1 MLKLI
6 VVSFSLVYFGS
17 QLGTSQETVEYGE
30 PTRFE
35 LSAEKTTY
43 WIAEPVNLS
52 LKLFNDQSKPIK
64 GYFNIGLVGRGKV
77 YYRKVGGEFTRYY
90 PHWLHIFVSG
100 YGIELPIVISGHGK
114 EEAAARLFYNSV
126 RKEFVL
132 AGPGEYEFKATFYFT
147 PRQGKEREYE
157 SNIVRVKVVEPPEE
171 ERAALAALSDPV
183 LASFVEGDLQLDV
196 VEDAEVEAGAEKA
209 ARFLEK
215 YSGSI
220 YAPLVEEQLREVLT
234 RGKATIPGRLT
245 PKLKAIKDSLP
256 DR

>member
-1 MLKLI
+1 MTKII
-6 VVSFSLVYFGS
+6 VVLLSLI
-17 QLGTSQETVEYGE
+17 LGGQQSLPQETVEYGE

-35 LSAEKTTY
+35 LSVERIIY
-43 WIAEPVNLS
+43 YVAEPVELTVT
-52 LKLFNDQSKPIK
+52 LYNDQDRPIK
-64 GYFNIGLVGRGKV
+64 GYFSVVVGKDLSV
-77 YYRKVGGEFTRYY
+77 YYRKVGEEFIRYF
-90 PHWLHIFVSG
+90 PSWLQ
-100 YGIELPIVISGHGK
+100 PILMVDAFSVPDVIPAHGK
-114 EEAAARLFYNSV
+114 DEGTSRLFYNSYYK
-126 RKEFVL
+126 RFVL
-132 AGPGEYEFKATFYFT
+132 AEPGEYEFKATLELGND
-147 PRQGKEREYE
+147 RVIE

>member
-1 MLKLI
+1 MLKSTIVFLVLTCLAGEQSLI
-6 VVSFSLVYFGS
+6 
-17 QLGTSQETVEYGE
+17 QETAESGQ
-30 PTRFE
+30 PTRLE
-35 LSAEKTTY
+35 LSVEQATY
-43 WIAEPVNLS
+43 YVAEPVRLIVALHNDLETPVKGDFY
-52 LKLFNDQSKPIK
+52 LGLRFNQ
-64 GYFNIGLVGRGKV
+64 LWV
-77 YYRKVGGEFTRYY
+77 YYRKVGGQFVRYF
-90 PHWLHIFVSG
+90 PRWLQLDTACVFAIP
-100 YGIELPIVISGHGK
+100 IEIPAYGK
-114 EEAAARLFYNSV
+114 EESTPRLFYDTYS
-126 RKEFVL
+126 KQLVL
-132 AGPGEYEFKATFYFT
+132 AEPGEYEFKATFNLGND
-147 PRQGKEREYE
+147 RVIE

-171 ERAALAALSDPV
+171 ERAALVALSDPV

>member
-1 MLKLI
+1 MLKSTIVFLVLTCLAGEQSLI
-6 VVSFSLVYFGS
+6 
-17 QLGTSQETVEYGE
+17 QETAESGQ
-30 PTRFE
+30 PTRLE
-35 LSAEKTTY
+35 LSVEQATY
-43 WIAEPVNLS
+43 YVAEPVRLIVA
-52 LKLFNDQSKPIK
+52 LQNDQDKPVK
-64 GYFNIGLVGRGKV
+64 GDFYLPLEFKHLSM
-77 YYRKVGGEFTRYY
+77 YYRKVGGQFIRYL
-90 PHWLHIFVSG
+90 PWWLELAHTADLITFP
-100 YGIELPIVISGHGK
+100 IEI
-114 EEAAARLFYNSV
+114 AAHEKRDTAERLFYNT
-126 RKEFVL
+126 KLKQLVL
-132 AGPGEYEFKATFYFT
+132 AEPGEYEFKATFNLGND
-147 PRQGKEREYE
+147 RVIE

-209 ARFLEK
+209 ARFLKK